1 MTPDLQ
7 LRWSRP
13 NVYRK
18 DFACCALIVT
28 WTATDAILLGS
39 VSVDAA
45 ALWWFAILA
54 HYTSTTNGSDESEA
68 AVNL

>member
-7 LRWSRP
+7 LRWSRS
-13 NVYRK
+13 NVSRK
-18 DFACCALIVT
+18 DFACRAFIAT
-28 WTATDAILLGS
+28 WTAIDAILLGS
-39 VSVDAA
+39 VSLDAA
-45 ALWWFAILA
+45 ALWLFAILA